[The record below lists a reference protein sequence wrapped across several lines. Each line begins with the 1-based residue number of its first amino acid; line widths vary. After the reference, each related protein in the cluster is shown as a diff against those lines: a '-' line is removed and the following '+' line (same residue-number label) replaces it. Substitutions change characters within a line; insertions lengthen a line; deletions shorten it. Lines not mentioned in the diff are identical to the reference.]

1 MTQRAASLSPCGV
14 GCQSGMSS
22 TASGHSK
29 GEGREAKGSLPPWP
43 QHRKCGGTQSS
54 SLPNVDGSTQEGCS
68 GGTSPHLTPLAISQ
82 AWKYQLF
89 CWRRNKISVQSH
101 PVAAA
106 VSTHQPS
113 LTRTSA
119 QLSFGSTASGKLLPS
134 QSSMTCNQI
143 CANSETSS
151 YWKCLQGSSL
161 LQSPEPWATCASP
174 LFNVLRSPVLLCPS
188 LVSSLYLRTH

>member
-1 MTQRAASLSPCGV
+1 
-14 GCQSGMSS
+14 MSS

-43 QHRKCGGTQSS
+43 QHRRCGGTQSS
-54 SLPNVDGSTQEGCS
+54 SLPNVDASTQEGCS

-82 AWKYQLF
+82 AWKCQLF

-101 PVAAA
+101 PVAAT

-113 LTRTSA
+113 LPRTSA

-134 QSSMTCNQI
+134 RSSMTCNQI
-143 CANSETSS
+143 CANSETSPS
-151 YWKCLQGSSL
+151 GSACRVPLSSSL
-161 LQSPEPWATCASP
+161 LSHGPPALVPSSMFFAALSSSAHLWFHHSTLGLTKSPPTCTSFSGLLSP
-174 LFNVLRSPVLLCPS
+174 
-188 LVSSLYLRTH
+188 T